1 MCTCRSPLH
10 HPCAGR
16 SASRSTT
23 MRRVT
28 VRAAPTVRSAC
39 ATRYS
44 GPCPT
49 SICRVPPLVRDV
61 GDMTAVARPAR
72 RRGVELAVGEGKH
85 VPPVGGHEPQLI
97 PLAAEV
103 GAVHDAGAVGG
114 PVRTRLPRSLLVP
127 DLAQR
132 RAGSGVH
139 APESTRPVDM
149 PAVRYDQQLA
159 PVRGPRGRDTV
170 VPPGV
175 VVARQPGV
183 VVFREPGDLAA
194 GGS

>member
-1 MCTCRSPLH
+1 
-10 HPCAGR
+10 
-16 SASRSTT
+16 
-23 MRRVT
+23 
-28 VRAAPTVRSAC
+28 
-39 ATRYS
+39 
-44 GPCPT
+44 
-49 SICRVPPLVRDV
+49 
-61 GDMTAVARPAR
+61 MTAVARPAR

-103 GAVHDAGAVGG
+103 GAVYDAGAVGR
-114 PVRTRLPRSLLVP
+114 PVGARLPRRLLVA

-159 PVRGPRGRDTV
+159 PVRGPRGRDVV

-194 GGS
+194 GGYHREDVPTPVVNRGHERNPRPVGGCVRVLCLQPADRKSTRLNSSHLVISYAVFFL